1 MHRIARSRDIVDGSS
16 DAGNVVPLCRSAFRV
31 RCLKQCH
38 TFSAARDQKIAAIEL
53 LQQLLTSSLE
63 LIIVPEL
70 FAGQQFRLVQIR
82 GDAGCMAA
90 DLGMAGLGIDEYR
103 DSPLARD

>member
-1 MHRIARSRDIVDGSS
+1 
-16 DAGNVVPLCRSAFRV
+16 
-31 RCLKQCH
+31 LKQCH

-70 FAGQQFRLVQIR
+70 TAGQ
-82 GDAGCMAA
+82 
-90 DLGMAGLGIDEYR
+90 
-103 DSPLARD
+103 